1 MGSVEG
7 QPNSARTPRRRA
19 TSNRNR
25 TAAALLVAGVMV
37 SAAGCSSHGGSQA
50 AVSGTSSSAVVSTDL
65 ASNAASSSASASG
78 ATDLTGPVGQAGL
91 ATYDAMWKD
100 VVAVEATMD
109 YHNPQLVD
117 HLSGQA
123 LSYYEK
129 SIYLNHQ
136 NGTVAV
142 GEPKLLHPA
151 VSRIVGSGDA
161 AQVVVDDC
169 ADLSSWRLHT
179 TDGTPAG
186 TDAGGRHKV
195 EVLVLRS
202 GGVWKVDQ
210 FAFSAEGTC

>member
-1 MGSVEG
+1 MKWPLSRG
-7 QPNSARTPRRRA
+7 QF
-19 TSNRNR
+19 
-25 TAAALLVAGVMV
+25 AALAGATMCLTV
-37 SAAGCSSHGGSQA
+37 AGCSSHGDSQA
-50 AVSGTSSSAVVSTDL
+50 AGSGGLSSAVAPT
-65 ASNAASSSASASG
+65 ASPSAVASPSASATG

-202 GGVWKVDQ
+202 GGAWKVDQ

>member
-1 MGSVEG
+1 MHWPLSRGLL
-7 QPNSARTPRRRA
+7 
-19 TSNRNR
+19 
-25 TAAALLVAGVMV
+25 AALASATTILA
-37 SAAGCSSHGGSQA
+37 AAGCSGHGGSQA
-50 AVSGTSSSAVVSTDL
+50 AGSGASSSAVAPT
-65 ASNAASSSASASG
+65 ASPSAAASPSASAPG
-78 ATDLTGPVGQAGL
+78 ATDLNGPVGQVGL

-109 YHNPQLVD
+109 YHNPQLVN

-151 VSRIVGSGDA
+151 VSRIVGSGEA